1 MKEHKGVWIPDKET
15 ANFWSDKYDE
25 KEYNK
30 LNLSGNVCLDIGA
43 HVGLWTK
50 RLSKDFSKVICFE
63 PLQKHIECHKKNCEG
78 LDNIT
83 LHECALSDVEA
94 NGLMKTQD
102 YNSGISSL
110 QTGFKDKL
118 TSIDPHSFKENYMV
132 KTKTLD
138 SFNLSGIDFIK
149 IDVEGYE
156 LHVLSGGRETIA
168 KNKPKLFIEIWNSNL
183 RSASYILSEMGYSLI
198 KMSNNVDSLQQ
209 NYLAVVK

>member
-1 MKEHKGVWIPDKET
+1 
-15 ANFWSDKYDE
+15 
-25 KEYNK
+25 
-30 LNLSGNVCLDIGA
+30 
-43 HVGLWTK
+43 
-50 RLSKDFSKVICFE
+50 
-63 PLQKHIECHKKNCEG
+63 
-78 LDNIT
+78 
-83 LHECALSDVEA
+83 
-94 NGLMKTQD
+94 MKTQD

-168 KNKPKLFIEIWNSNL
+168 KINQIYIEIWNSNL
-183 RSASYILSEMGYSLI
+183 RSSSYIPSEMGYSPI
-198 KMSNNVDSLQQ
+198 KMSNNVDPIQQ

>member
-1 MKEHKGVWIPDKET
+1 
-15 ANFWSDKYDE
+15 
-25 KEYNK
+25 
-30 LNLSGNVCLDIGA
+30 
-43 HVGLWTK
+43 
-50 RLSKDFSKVICFE
+50 
-63 PLQKHIECHKKNCEG
+63 
-78 LDNIT
+78 
-83 LHECALSDVEA
+83 
-94 NGLMKTQD
+94 MKTQD

-168 KNKPKLFIEIWNSNL
+168 KNKPKLYIEIWNSNL

-198 KMSNNVDSLQQ
+198 KMSNNVDSIQQ

>member
-1 MKEHKGVWIPDKET
+1 M
-15 ANFWSDKYDE
+15 
-25 KEYNK
+25 
-30 LNLSGNVCLDIGA
+30 
-43 HVGLWTK
+43 
-50 RLSKDFSKVICFE
+50 
-63 PLQKHIECHKKNCEG
+63 QKHIECHKKNCEG

-83 LHECALSDVEA
+83 LHECALSDAEA

-183 RSASYILSEMGYSLI
+183 RSFIFL
-198 KMSNNVDSLQQ
+198 VR
-209 NYLAVVK
+209 